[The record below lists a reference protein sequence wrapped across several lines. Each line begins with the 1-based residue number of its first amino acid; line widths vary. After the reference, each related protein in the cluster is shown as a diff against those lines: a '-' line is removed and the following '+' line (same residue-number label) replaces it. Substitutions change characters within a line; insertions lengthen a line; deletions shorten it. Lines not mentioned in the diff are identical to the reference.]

1 MTRPAPTPAARIAS
15 LTPCPFCGGYSETV
29 YIRDGRRARCVKC
42 GAEGPPKFHG
52 PTSIPSADDRAIAAW
67 NQRQRGDD
75 LTTDERQAL
84 ATRAAEI
91 QREKM
96 RK

>member
-15 LTPCPFCGGYSETV
+15 LTCLGEIDGYTRQLE
-29 YIRDGRRARCVKC
+29 
-42 GAEGPPKFHG
+42 AEG
-52 PTSIPSADDRAIAAW
+52 R
-67 NQRQRGDD
+67 

-91 QREKM
+91 QRERM